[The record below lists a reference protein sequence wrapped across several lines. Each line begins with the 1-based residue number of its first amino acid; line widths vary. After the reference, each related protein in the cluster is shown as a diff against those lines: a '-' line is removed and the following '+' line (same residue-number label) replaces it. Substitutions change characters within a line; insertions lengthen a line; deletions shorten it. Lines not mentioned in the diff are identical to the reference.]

1 MTVYIRTPYGHFPR
15 PHDMHR
21 FGRWPFEGSD
31 VFFPIN
37 VKVEAT
43 QFIITALLPG
53 LKADDVAIQITD
65 EEVSLKGEFKQQTDE
80 KDDCIMQEI
89 PAGKFS
95 RTILLPDA
103 LDANKATAEMKEGIL
118 TLKVPKSEAVKPKT
132 IKVDVK

>member
-1 MTVYIRTPYGHFPR
+1 
-15 PHDMHR
+15 MHR

-37 VKVEAT
+37 VKVEDK

-89 PAGKFS
+89 PAGKFN